1 VIGAANEECCDP
13 ERFGKKSSRGVCR
26 ERRIAKLVVWMKSL
40 FIDCNDQ
47 LGAVWQ
53 TVLRADDPPI
63 DINRKAFERD
73 ALPALLKG
81 YDICI
86 DDHSY
91 MPTELVAQCDALKHI
106 VFLGTGASSYMNV
119 AELEARGV
127 RVHTIKGYGDTAVA
141 EHTIALMLSAG
152 RDIARMDRQVR
163 GGTWLTREGV
173 QFNGK
178 TLGIVGLGGIGRE
191 VMRIARGIGM
201 QVIAWNR
208 TPQPGA
214 PLVPLDELLARSDV
228 ITLHLA
234 LNDETR
240 GFLDAEHIARTK
252 PGVVLIN
259 AARGALVDEA
269 ALIEGLRSG
278 RIRHAGLDVFHAEP
292 LKADHPLAAMDNV
305 TLSAHAGF
313 RTLEASQTLL
323 RRAIDIVRG
332 IVGT

>member
-1 VIGAANEECCDP
+1 
-13 ERFGKKSSRGVCR
+13 
-26 ERRIAKLVVWMKSL
+26 MKCL
-40 FIDCNDQ
+40 FIDCNEQ
-47 LGAVWQ
+47 LGAVWRQ
-53 TVLRADDPPI
+53 VLRGDDPAI
-63 DINRKAFERD
+63 DVNRKPFERTG
-73 ALPALLKG
+73 LPQLLKG

-91 MPTELVAQCDALKHI
+91 MPTDLVAQCDALKHI

-119 AELEARGV
+119 EELEARGV

-141 EHTIALMLSAG
+141 EHTVALMLSAC
-152 RDIARMDRQVR
+152 RDIARMDRELR
-163 GGTWLTREGV
+163 GGEWNTREGV
-173 QFNGK
+173 QLAGK
-178 TLGIVGLGGIGRE
+178 TLGIIGLGGIGRE
-191 VMRIARGIGM
+191 VMRIGQGLGM
-201 QVIAWNR
+201 TVIAYNR

-214 PLVPLDELLARSDV
+214 PLVPLDELLARADV

-234 LNDETR
+234 LSDATR
-240 GFLDAEHIARTK
+240 GFLGAQHIARMK
-252 PGVVLIN
+252 AGVVLVN
-259 AARGALVDEA
+259 TARGALLDEA

-292 LKADHPLAAMDNV
+292 LKPDHPLAQMDNV

-332 IVGT
+332 IVAA